1 MWTNFFLASAAASAT
16 LAGLVIV
23 AVSVNLPRI
32 LEHPQLPARA
42 GATVS
47 TLILILLSSMAT
59 LIPQGLRYL
68 GAELIFFGL
77 ICWIIEVF
85 SARKSIAA
93 RKVSRRPIHE
103 SLIHVFFGQLQTLP
117 FIVGGA
123 YVLFNNPA
131 GLYGVA
137 LGIMTVFFASTANAW
152 VLLVEILR

>member
-23 AVSVNLPRI
+23 AVSVNITRI
-32 LEHPQLPARA
+32 LAHPQLPARA

-59 LIPQGLRYL
+59 LIPQSLRFL
-68 GAELIFFGL
+68 GAEIVLFGVC
-77 ICWIIEVF
+77 CWMIEVF
-85 SARKSIAA
+85 SALKSIEA
-93 RKVSRRPIHE
+93 RRVSRRPIHE
-103 SLIHVFFGQLQTLP
+103 SFIHVLFGQLQTLP

-123 YVLFNNPA
+123 YVLRGNPNGFYFIA
-131 GLYGVA
+131 F
-137 LGIMTVFFASTANAW
+137 GIMVTFFASTSNAW